1 MQTKFNKAIE
11 IIDTYNAEDPNKT
24 TFEGESIAKE
34 LLYSQRMTRKL
45 LEVDSEASEELQ
57 LAIRAQHICRW
68 KIERSSYPM
77 DRIGYFK
84 WRNDLKKM
92 HSEIASEILHDAGY
106 ETDFIERVSFLIQK
120 KSLKKDQESQMLE
133 DIVCLVFLEYYLEEF
148 MSKHTDEKVV
158 DILQKTWKKMST
170 TGHNLALQTILSERA
185 SRLVKTA
192 LNGA

>member
-11 IIDTYNAEDPNKT
+11 IIDTHNAEDPNKT

-34 LLYSQRMTRKL
+34 LLYSQRMTAKL
-45 LEVDSEASEELQ
+45 LEVEPKASEELQ

-77 DRIGYFK
+77 DRVGYFK

-92 HSEIASEILHDAGY
+92 HSEIASDILHEVGY
-106 ETDFIERVSFLIQK
+106 EEDFIKRVSFLIQK
-120 KSLKKDQESQMLE
+120 KSLKKDEESQMLE
-133 DIVCLVFLEYYLEEF
+133 DVVCLVFLENYLEEF

-158 DILQKTWKKMST
+158 DILQKTWKKMSSI
-170 TGHNLALQTILSERA
+170 GHDLAFQITLSERA
-185 SRLVKTA
+185 GRLVKTA